1 MNYCDDWPTC
11 AETYV
16 TLCVYPGAIS
26 TEEVSAR
33 LGLTP
38 TRVQAATD
46 RVARADGNVQA
57 ATPSAWFLSSKSHV
71 VSRDFRRH
79 LDWLLDQL
87 VARALEL
94 SSLRAAGTTLS
105 VSCYWRSAF
114 GHGGPEISPSQAG
127 KLASLELSCWFDFYC
142 EGS

>member
-1 MNYCDDWPTC
+1 MNYRDDWPTC

-16 TLCVYPGAIS
+16 TLCVYPDTLS

-38 TRVQAATD
+38 SSVQAATD
-46 RVARADGNVQA
+46 RVARADGKVQA
-57 ATPSAWFLSSKSHV
+57 ARPAAWFLSSRVHV
-71 VSRDFRRH
+71 ASLDVRRH

-87 VARALEL
+87 VARTAEL
-94 SSLRAAGTTLS
+94 GSLRATGTTLS
-105 VSCYWRSAF
+105 ISCYWRSAV